1 MEYTSGFRFRW
12 PFRRKPER
20 YLGYRYLN
28 FYEVSSTYISDC
40 PRKKVEITFFFFP
53 LKTTPSFRPLKNS
66 VSLSIDNFLVKNRN
80 SLKAT
85 NHSASHLAAVPFIH
99 LLSFL
104 TVHISVHHRHT
115 TTHPLFF
122 LFDPINTIFH
132 RCLSLF
138 FFFWYKLR
146 LYGTSLMR
154 TLLKVEIY
162 HWGDSCVQQVSVGDS
177 PFSLRNKLFWCAG
190 SPLSALYFW

>member
-28 FYEVSSTYISDC
+28 LYEVSSTYISDC

-85 NHSASHLAAVPFIH
+85 NHSASHLAAF
-99 LLSFL
+99 LSFIFCHFSQFTFLCIIGTQQPTHFSFYL
-104 TVHISVHHRHT
+104 T
-115 TTHPLFF
+115 
-122 LFDPINTIFH
+122 
-132 RCLSLF
+132 LSILYFTDVYHYF
-138 FFFWYKLR
+138 FFYIYKLR

-162 HWGDSCVQQVSVGDS
+162 HWRDSCVQQVSVGDS
-177 PFSLRNKLFWCAG
+177 PFSLKNL
-190 SPLSALYFW
+190 LYLKIRT